1 MREAHPTQETREMH
15 KTQEMPEKLLQEIM
29 SQIGDMEIRRRHGAK
44 FRFRFYLTRT
54 MSETSIESLE
64 LGVRAYNSLKRA
76 GFSTVGQLAEAVA
89 GEENVLNRIRN
100 CGKKT
105 AEEIM
110 VSLFVYQYESL
121 KPEKREAYLQ
131 EVVALNQ
138 GKQP

>member
-1 MREAHPTQETREMH
+1 MNKDQRQSLKGIMNRIEGVDLHEKHGGSFKFKMHVTQSMSDTPLEA
-15 KTQEMPEKLLQEIM
+15 L
-29 SQIGDMEIRRRHGAK
+29 D
-44 FRFRFYLTRT
+44 
-54 MSETSIESLE
+54 
-64 LGVRAYNSLKRA
+64 LGVRSYNSLKRA